1 MSRPSRPA
9 PAASVNDMGGTGEA
23 DGGGGSRARA
33 EAEWLALSGPA
44 ISMRWWDAG
53 LAVTVVV
60 AVVLATT
67 SSSGRVAASF
77 VAIGLLLVAW
87 FGLARPVVR
96 GNDGRLSVRSVAAT
110 VALVVVGGVAVG
122 ATPELAV
129 VQAFLM
135 PLLWTLLPTPRSA
148 IVANVALCLAISVGF
163 VVSIGWSSE
172 AVATAA
178 TSEGLSLVFSIA
190 LGLWITT
197 IARVGAE
204 RGRLLDELRE
214 AQAELAARHRD
225 AGTSAERERLA
236 REIHDTIAQ
245 SLTGVVMLTQ
255 QTRGTLVAGDVASTL
270 ERLDVIETAAR
281 EALTEARTL
290 VAATASSGPAGT
302 DVAAALRRLG
312 ERFARESGVSVTID
326 AAEVELPRDLQVV
339 LVRCTQEAL
348 ANVRKHSASPTARV
362 TLTTAAGTAVL
373 VVADDGTGFDPEV
386 ASTGFGLDG
395 LRERLGLSGG
405 HLEIASGGGGTV
417 VTARLPLTGAVTA

>member
-1 MSRPSRPA
+1 MSHPTRPA
-9 PAASVNDMGGTGEA
+9 VPASVFDMGGTSGV
-23 DGGGGSRARA
+23 GGSRDRA
-33 EAEWLALSGPA
+33 EVEWSALSGTGV
-44 ISMRWWDAG
+44 SMRWWDAG

-60 AVVLATT
+60 SVVLATT
-67 SSSGRVAASF
+67 SSSGRVGASF
-77 VAIGLLLVAW
+77 VTVALLLVAW

-96 GNDGRLSVRSVAAT
+96 RNDGLLSVQAVAAT
-110 VALVVVGGVAVG
+110 GALVLVGGVAVG

-148 IVANVALCLAISVGF
+148 IAANVALCLAISIGF
-163 VVSIGWSSE
+163 VVSIGWSAE
-172 AVATAA
+172 TLATAA

-255 QTRGTLVAGDVASTL
+255 QTRGTLAAGDVATTL

-290 VAATASSGPAGT
+290 VAATASSGPAAT

-312 ERFARESGVSVTID
+312 ERFERESGVAVTVD
-326 AAEVELPRDLQVV
+326 VAEVELPRDLQVV

-362 TLTTAAGTAVL
+362 TLTAAAGTAVL
-373 VVADDGTGFDPEV
+373 VVADAGTGFDPTT

-405 HLEIASGGGGTV
+405 GLEIASSDGGTV
-417 VTARLPLTGAVTA
+417 LTARVPLTGAVAT

>member
-1 MSRPSRPA
+1 MSASR
-9 PAASVNDMGGTGEA
+9 G
-23 DGGGGSRARA
+23 RA
-33 EAEWLALSGPA
+33 EAEAEAEWTALSGTA

-53 LAVTVVV
+53 FAVTLVVM
-60 AVVLATT
+60 VVLATT
-67 SSSGRVAASF
+67 SSSGRVMASL
-77 VAIGLLLVAW
+77 VALALLLVTW

-96 GNDGRLSVRSVAAT
+96 RNDGLPSVAA
-110 VALVVVGGVAVG
+110 VAAAAALVMAGGAAVG

-135 PLLWTLLPTPRSA
+135 PLLWTLMPTSRSA
-148 IVANVALCLAISVGF
+148 IAANVALCLAISAGF
-163 VVSIGWSSE
+163 AVSLGWSPE
-172 AVATAA
+172 TLATAA

-214 AQAELAARHRD
+214 AQSELAARHRD

-245 SLTGVVMLTQ
+245 SLTGVVMLAQ
-255 QTRGTLVAGDVASTL
+255 QTRGPLAAGDVVTAL
-270 ERLDVIETAAR
+270 DRLDVIESAAR

-290 VAATASSGPAGT
+290 VAATASSGPDAT
-302 DVAAALRRLG
+302 DVSATLRRLG
-312 ERFARESGVSVTID
+312 ERFERESGIEVTVD

-348 ANVRKHSASPTARV
+348 ANVRKHSASSTASV
-362 TLTTAAGTAVL
+362 TLSAPGGTAVL
-373 VVADDGTGFDPEV
+373 VVSDGGTGFDPTV
-386 ASTGFGLDG
+386 ATSGFGLDG
-395 LRERLGLSGG
+395 LRERLALSGG
-405 HLEIASGGGGTV
+405 RLEVTSSREGTV
-417 VTARLPLTGAVTA
+417 VTARVPLDPTVTP

>member
-1 MSRPSRPA
+1 
-9 PAASVNDMGGTGEA
+9 
-23 DGGGGSRARA
+23 
-33 EAEWLALSGPA
+33 
-44 ISMRWWDAG
+44 
-53 LAVTVVV
+53 
-60 AVVLATT
+60 
-67 SSSGRVAASF
+67 
-77 VAIGLLLVAW
+77 
-87 FGLARPVVR
+87 
-96 GNDGRLSVRSVAAT
+96 
-110 VALVVVGGVAVG
+110 VGGLAVG

-135 PLLWTLLPTPRSA
+135 PLIWTLLPGPRAA
-148 IVANVALCLAISVGF
+148 IVANVCLCLAVSAGF
-163 VVSIGWSSE
+163 VVSLGWSAE
-172 AVATAA
+172 ALATAA

-197 IARVGAE
+197 IARVGVE

-245 SLTGVVMLTQ
+245 SLTGVVMLAQ
-255 QTRGTLVAGDVASTL
+255 QTRGALAAGDLTTTR

-312 ERFARESGVSVTID
+312 QRFERESGIEVTVD
-326 AAEVELPRDLQVV
+326 AADVDLPRDLQVV

-348 ANVRKHSASPTARV
+348 ANVRKHSASTAARV
-362 TLTTAAGTAVL
+362 TLTATAGTVAL
-373 VVADDGTGFDPEV
+373 VVADDGRGFDPTA
-386 ASTGFGLDG
+386 ASSGFGLDG
-395 LRERLGLSGG
+395 LRERLHLSGG
-405 HLEIASGGGGTV
+405 RLDISSGGDGTI
-417 VTARLPLTGAVTA
+417 VTARVPRAAVTTP

>member
-1 MSRPSRPA
+1 MDEPRDRSP
-9 PAASVNDMGGTGEA
+9 
-23 DGGGGSRARA
+23 A
-33 EAEWLALSGPA
+33 EAPTGSGTA

-53 LAVTVVV
+53 LVSTVVV
-60 AVVLATT
+60 LVVLATT
-67 SSSGRVAASF
+67 SSSGRVTASF
-77 VAIGLLLVAW
+77 VAVGSLLLVW

-96 GNDGRLSVRSVAAT
+96 RDDGLVSLQAVGAV

-163 VVSIGWSSE
+163 VVSLGWSAE

-255 QTRGTLVAGDVASTL
+255 QTRGALASGDVATTL
-270 ERLDVIETAAR
+270 ERLDVIEAAAR

-312 ERFARESGVSVTID
+312 ERFERESGIEVTVH
-326 AAEVELPRDLQVV
+326 AAEVALPRDLQVV

-348 ANVRKHSASPTARV
+348 ANVRKHSASTAARV
-362 TLTTAAGTAVL
+362 ALTTSGGSAVL
-373 VVADDGTGFDPEV
+373 VVTDDGTGFDPTV

-395 LRERLGLSGG
+395 LRERLELSGG
-405 HLEIASGGGGTV
+405 RLELASGVGGTTV
-417 VTARLPLTGAVTA
+417 AARVPLLVAVTP

>member
-1 MSRPSRPA
+1 MSGMSGVGASR
-9 PAASVNDMGGTGEA
+9 D
-23 DGGGGSRARA
+23 RA
-33 EAEWLALSGPA
+33 EAEWSALSGTA

-53 LAVTVVV
+53 LTATAVVS
-60 AVVLATT
+60 AVLATT
-67 SSSGRVAASF
+67 SSTGRTTASF
-77 VAIGLLLVAW
+77 VGIGLLLLAW

-96 GNDGRLSVRSVAAT
+96 RNDGLLSVPAVSAAA
-110 VALVVVGGVAVG
+110 ALVVVGGVAVA

-135 PLLWTLLPTPRSA
+135 PLLWTLLPAPRSA

-163 VVSIGWSSE
+163 VVSIGWSTE
-172 AVATAA
+172 AVSTAA

-214 AQAELAARHRD
+214 AQAELAVRHRD

-245 SLTGVVMLTQ
+245 SLTGVVMLAQ
-255 QTRGTLVAGDVASTL
+255 QTRGTLAAGDVATTL
-270 ERLDVIETAAR
+270 DRLDVIETAAR

-302 DVAAALRRLG
+302 DVSAALQRLG
-312 ERFARESGVSVTID
+312 ERFGRESGIVVTVD
-326 AAEVELPRDLQVV
+326 AGEVELPRDLQVV
-339 LVRCTQEAL
+339 VVRCAQEAL

-362 TLTTAAGTAVL
+362 TLTAAGRTAVL
-373 VVADDGTGFDPEV
+373 VVADDGAGFDP
-386 ASTGFGLDG
+386 ATPSTGFGLDG

-405 HLEIASGGGGTV
+405 RLEIASGDDGTV
-417 VTARLPLTGAVTA
+417 VTARVPLAGAAAA

>member
-1 MSRPSRPA
+1 MDERGGRSPVE
-9 PAASVNDMGGTGEA
+9 AS
-23 DGGGGSRARA
+23 ARA
-33 EAEWLALSGPA
+33 GTA

-53 LAVTVVV
+53 LAGTVVV
-60 AVVLATT
+60 MVVLATT
-67 SSSGRVAASF
+67 SSSGRVTASF
-77 VAIGLLLVAW
+77 VAVGALLLVW
-87 FGLARPVVR
+87 FSLARPVVR
-96 GNDGRLSVRSVAAT
+96 RDDDLLSLSALAAVA
-110 VALVVVGGVAVG
+110 ALVVVGGAAVG

-129 VQAFLM
+129 VQAFVM
-135 PLLWTLLPTPRSA
+135 PLLWTLMPTPRSA
-148 IVANVALCLAISVGF
+148 IVANVALCLAVSIGF
-163 VVSIGWSSE
+163 VVSLGWTAE

-255 QTRGTLVAGDVASTL
+255 QTRGALASGDVATTL

-290 VAATASSGPAGT
+290 VAATASSGPAGAS
-302 DVAAALRRLG
+302 VAAALRRLG
-312 ERFARESGVSVTID
+312 ERFERESGIDVTVHAD
-326 AAEVELPRDLQVV
+326 EAELPRDLQVV

-348 ANVRKHSASPTARV
+348 ANVRKHSASTTARV
-362 TLTTAAGTAVL
+362 VLTASGGTAVL
-373 VVADDGTGFDPEV
+373 VVTDDGTGFDPTV

-405 HLEIASGGGGTV
+405 RLDVASDSRGTV
-417 VTARLPLTGAVTA
+417 VTARVPLTAAVTS

>member
-1 MSRPSRPA
+1 M
-9 PAASVNDMGGTGEA
+9 DDTG
-23 DGGGGSRARA
+23 DRA
-33 EAEWLALSGPA
+33 ETGAAARSGTA

-53 LAVTVVV
+53 LAVT
-60 AVVLATT
+60 AVVMVLLATT
-67 SSSGRVAASF
+67 SSSGRVTASF
-77 VAIGLLLVAW
+77 VAVASLVLVW
-87 FGLARPVVR
+87 FVLARPVVR
-96 GNDGRLSVRSVAAT
+96 RDDDLLSPAAVAAV
-110 VALVVVGGVAVG
+110 VAVVAVGGLAVG

-129 VQAFLM
+129 AQAFLM
-135 PLLWTLLPTPRSA
+135 PLIWTLLPGPRAA
-148 IVANVALCLAISVGF
+148 IVANVCLCLVISAGF
-163 VVSIGWSSE
+163 VVSLGWSAE
-172 AVATAA
+172 ALATAA

-197 IARVGAE
+197 IARVGVE

-245 SLTGVVMLTQ
+245 SLTGVVMLAQ
-255 QTRGTLVAGDVASTL
+255 QTRGALAAGDLTTTR

-312 ERFARESGVSVTID
+312 QRFERESGIEVTVD
-326 AAEVELPRDLQVV
+326 AADVDLPRDLQVV

-348 ANVRKHSASPTARV
+348 ANVRKHSASTAARV
-362 TLTTAAGTAVL
+362 TLTATAGTVAL
-373 VVADDGTGFDPEV
+373 VVADDGRGFDPTA
-386 ASTGFGLDG
+386 ASAGFGLDG
-395 LRERLGLSGG
+395 LRERLHLSGG
-405 HLEIASGGGGTV
+405 RLDISSGGDGTI
-417 VTARLPLTGAVTA
+417 VTARVPRAAVTTP

>member
-1 MSRPSRPA
+1 M
-9 PAASVNDMGGTGEA
+9 DDTG
-23 DGGGGSRARA
+23 DRA
-33 EAEWLALSGPA
+33 ETGAAARSGTA

-53 LAVTVVV
+53 LAVT
-60 AVVLATT
+60 AVVMVLLATT
-67 SSSGRVAASF
+67 SSSGRVTASF
-77 VAIGLLLVAW
+77 VAVASLVLVW
-87 FGLARPVVR
+87 FVLARPVVR
-96 GNDGRLSVRSVAAT
+96 RDDDLLSPAAVAA
-110 VALVVVGGVAVG
+110 VAAVVAVGGLAVG

-135 PLLWTLLPTPRSA
+135 PLIWTLLPGPRAA
-148 IVANVALCLAISVGF
+148 IVANVCLCLVISAGF
-163 VVSIGWSSE
+163 VVSLGWSAE
-172 AVATAA
+172 ALATAA

-197 IARVGAE
+197 IARVGVE

-245 SLTGVVMLTQ
+245 SLTGVVMLAQ
-255 QTRGTLVAGDVASTL
+255 QTRGALAAGDLTTTR

-312 ERFARESGVSVTID
+312 QRFERESGIEVTVD
-326 AAEVELPRDLQVV
+326 AADVDLPRDLQVV

-348 ANVRKHSASPTARV
+348 ANVRKHSASTAARV
-362 TLTTAAGTAVL
+362 TLTATAGTVAL
-373 VVADDGTGFDPEV
+373 VVADDGRGFDPTA

-395 LRERLGLSGG
+395 LRERLHLSGG
-405 HLEIASGGGGTV
+405 RLDISSGGDGTI
-417 VTARLPLTGAVTA
+417 VTARVPRAAVTTP

>member
-1 MSRPSRPA
+1 
-9 PAASVNDMGGTGEA
+9 
-23 DGGGGSRARA
+23 
-33 EAEWLALSGPA
+33 
-44 ISMRWWDAG
+44 
-53 LAVTVVV
+53 V
-60 AVVLATT
+60 A
-67 SSSGRVAASF
+67 
-77 VAIGLLLVAW
+77 
-87 FGLARPVVR
+87 
-96 GNDGRLSVRSVAAT
+96 
-110 VALVVVGGVAVG
+110 ALVVVGGAAVG

-148 IVANVALCLAISVGF
+148 IVANVALCLGISLGF
-163 VVSIGWSSE
+163 VVSLGWS
-172 AVATAA
+172 AGTVATAA

-214 AQAELAARHRD
+214 AQTELAARHRD

-255 QTRGTLVAGDVASTL
+255 QTRGALAAGDVATTL

-312 ERFARESGVSVTID
+312 ERFERESGIGVTVHAD
-326 AAEVELPRDLQVV
+326 EVALPRDLQVV

-348 ANVRKHSASPTARV
+348 ANVRKHSASTTARV
-362 TLTTAAGTAVL
+362 ALTASGGTAVL
-373 VVADDGTGFDPEV
+373 VVADDGTGFDPAV

-405 HLEIASGGGGTV
+405 RLEVASGSGGTV
-417 VTARLPLTGAVTA
+417 VTARVPLAAAVAA

>member
-1 MSRPSRPA
+1 M
-9 PAASVNDMGGTGEA
+9 DDTG
-23 DGGGGSRARA
+23 DRA
-33 EAEWLALSGPA
+33 ETGVSARSGTA

-60 AVVLATT
+60 MVVLATA
-67 SSSGRVAASF
+67 SSSGRVTASF
-77 VAIGLLLVAW
+77 VAVGLLALVW
-87 FGLARPVVR
+87 FVLARPVVR
-96 GNDGRLSVRSVAAT
+96 RDDDLLSLPAVAA
-110 VALVVVGGVAVG
+110 VAAIVAVG
-122 ATPELAV
+122 GLAVAATPELAV

-135 PLLWTLLPTPRSA
+135 PLIWTLLPGTRSA
-148 IVANVALCLAISVGF
+148 IVANVCLCVAVSVGF
-163 VVSIGWSSE
+163 VVSLGWSAE
-172 AVATAA
+172 ALATAA

-245 SLTGVVMLTQ
+245 SLTGVVMLAQ
-255 QTRGTLVAGDVASTL
+255 QTRGALAAGDLTTTR

-312 ERFARESGVSVTID
+312 QRFERESGIDVTVD

-348 ANVRKHSASPTARV
+348 ANVRKHSASTAARV
-362 TLTTAAGTAVL
+362 TLTATAGTVAL
-373 VVADDGTGFDPEV
+373 VVADDGRGFDPTV

-395 LRERLGLSGG
+395 LRERLHLSGG
-405 HLEIASGGGGTV
+405 RLDISSGGDGTT
-417 VTARLPLTGAVTA
+417 VTAQVPRAAVTTP